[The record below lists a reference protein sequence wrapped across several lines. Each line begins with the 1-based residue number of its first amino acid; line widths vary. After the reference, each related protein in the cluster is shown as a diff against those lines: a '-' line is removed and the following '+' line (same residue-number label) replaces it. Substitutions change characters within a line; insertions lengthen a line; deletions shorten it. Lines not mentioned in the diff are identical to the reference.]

1 MIVFDWFAAAVIVTD
16 ETSFGD
22 LDILDYLQLFN
33 STVKAGEVLGVSQSN
48 CSRRYRA
55 LSSYLDLGFERVDDI
70 YMPQQNLDVLAA
82 LREGAQKLRTRRG
95 MFRMSRGW
103 QVDPPPLPRGWRQLP
118 LVSMN
123 SSRIMSLLESRL
135 LDLWIGGLLEFQPL
149 LDVPLKSLAA
159 QRQPMGQRLLCLP
172 LFRVPLKLLAHQEH
186 LLASSSHLSP
196 GDLTR
201 HPSPALP
208 MGAAPLLNRA
218 LQVHGLATCP
228 YAGTDYDQERWEG
241 VARDCHSLSYG
252 PPQRL
257 ADFER
262 RWQLQALPYELGIT
276 DVVAVIGHRDVLGDP
291 AFATAFKVLM
301 AALRASLLGC
311 CKEIEW
317 LL

>member
-1 MIVFDWFAAAVIVTD
+1 MTD

-95 MFRMSRGW
+95 LFRMSRGW
-103 QVDPPPLPRGWRQLP
+103 QVDPPVLPRGWRQLP
-118 LVSMN
+118 LVSMDT
-123 SSRIMSLLESRL
+123 SRIMSLLEGRL

-149 LDVPLKSLAA
+149 LEVPLRSLAA
-159 QRQPMGQRLLCLP
+159 QRQPLGQRLLCLP
-172 LFRVPLKLLAHQEH
+172 LFRVPLMVLAHKGHQ
-186 LLASSSHLSP
+186 LASRSALSSD
-196 GDLTR
+196 DLAR

-218 LQVHGLATCP
+218 LQAHGLATCP
-228 YAGTDYDQERWEG
+228 YAGTEYDQERWEG
-241 VARDCHSLSYG
+241 VARDGHSISYG

-257 ADFER
+257 AELER
-262 RWQLQALPYELGIT
+262 LWQLLVLPYDLGIT
-276 DVVAVIGHRDVLGDP
+276 DVVAAVGHRDVLGDP
-291 AFATAFKVLM
+291 AFANSFKDLLTG
-301 AALRASLLGC
+301 LRASVIGSC
-311 CKEIEW
+311 SQIQW

>member
-1 MIVFDWFAAAVIVTD
+1 MTD

-55 LSSYLDLGFERVDDI
+55 LSSYLDLDFERVDDI

-95 MFRMSRGW
+95 LFRMSRGW
-103 QVDPPPLPRGWRQLP
+103 QVDPPVLPRGWRQLP

-123 SSRIMSLLESRL
+123 SSRIMSLLEGRL
-135 LDLWIGGLLEFQPL
+135 LDVWIGGLLEFQPL
-149 LDVPLKSLAA
+149 LEMPLRSLAA
-159 QRQPMGQRLLCLP
+159 QRQPLGQRLLCLP
-172 LFRVPLKLLAHQEH
+172 LFRVPLKVFAHKEH
-186 LLASSSHLSP
+186 QLASRSALSSD
-196 GDLTR
+196 DLAR

-218 LQVHGLATCP
+218 LQAHGLATCP
-228 YAGTDYDQERWEG
+228 YAGTEYDQERWEG
-241 VARDCHSLSYG
+241 VARDGHSISYG

-257 ADFER
+257 AELKR
-262 RWQLQALPYELGIT
+262 LWQLLVLPYDLGIT
-276 DVVAVIGHRDVLGDP
+276 DVVAAVGHRDVLGDP
-291 AFATAFKVLM
+291 AFASSFKDLLTG
-301 AALRASLLGC
+301 LRASAIGSC
-311 CKEIEW
+311 SQIQW